1 MLPLLHLAACLERV
15 TGQPVPLDPRFYEA
29 GEAAHGGGQDA
40 LGEPWADHKGE
51 TITVI
56 VSVVSELNNDVQFDV
71 AVPDKDAPGGVKRIG
86 TLVTSANTEVTLK
99 VPTEIE
105 AFGVEAFQDEL
116 GDGPSDDDPYGS
128 APVAMKP
135 TPPTEP
141 VIVTLVRGGRSS
153 ALSTSAHAPS
163 VAIKPPWSDHV
174 GPTVPFRGLAR
185 STVEGEVQVDVN
197 EIDLTAEGGVKR
209 AGQIRLTAPGPF
221 EFNVPI
227 EVKAFVVEVFQDP
240 GNDGPSDEDP
250 YAAQKL
256 DTATLGGAVLF
267 ELASGGRARAAAL
280 LAPDAGGAT
289 APWGDVEGPRVAFLG
304 EVVAAESGEIQLD
317 VAEIDAAAEGGVKR
331 VGRLVLAAPGNF
343 ELAVPAGVTA
353 FRVEAFIDQAGDGP
367 SEDDPFGAL
376 AVKMSEYNGARS
388 RLALVAGGRATQ
400 GAPDQVGPG
409 SGSKVPWEDVSGNK
423 KPFKADIVASG
434 PGKIQVDISE
444 IDAKAPG
451 GQARVGQY
459 ILPEPGPVS
468 FAVPSSVAQFKIEAF
483 QDPAGDGPS
492 ESDPYAEQ
500 LVTVAT
506 MPGTLRMELALGVR
520 GKATGGGGSGGAA
533 APQGPDL
540 GSGPKVKVG
549 GRIVASNPAL
559 VKVDI
564 FKTDAA
570 AKGGRTFLTKV
581 EPRGN
586 GWSIDLPVDFGKI
599 EIDAYLDAK
608 GDGPTGDDQHVL
620 KSGVAV
626 GSTPVMDLDLTF
638 D

>member
-15 TGQPVPLDPRFYEA
+15 TGHPEPLDPRFYAA

-56 VSVVSELNNDVQFDV
+56 VSVASELNNDVQFDV

-86 TLVTSANTEVTLK
+86 TLVTSPNTEVTLK
-99 VPTEIE
+99 VPVDVES
-105 AFGVEAFQDEL
+105 FGVEAFQDEL

-128 APVAMKP
+128 APVTMKP

-141 VIVTLVRGGRSS
+141 VILTLVRGARSS

-163 VAIKPPWSDHV
+163 VAIKPPWSDHQ

-185 STVEGEVQVDVN
+185 STVDGEVQVDVN
-197 EIDLTAEGGVKR
+197 EIDTTAEGGVKR
-209 AGQIRLTAPGPF
+209 AGQIRMAAPGAF
-221 EFNVPI
+221 EFKVPI

-256 DTATLGGAVLF
+256 ETAKLGGAVLF
-267 ELASGGRARAAAL
+267 ELASGGRAKAAAL
-280 LAPDAGGAT
+280 LGPGGGGAA
-289 APWGDVEGPRVAFLG
+289 APWADVEGARVAFLG
-304 EVVAAESGEIQLD
+304 EVASSESGEIQLD
-317 VAEIDAAAEGGVKR
+317 VAEIDASATGGVKR

-343 ELAVPAGVTA
+343 ELEVPATVKA
-353 FRVEAFIDQAGDGP
+353 FRAEAFIDRAGDGP
-367 SEDDPFGAL
+367 SDDDPFGAL
-376 AVKMSEYNGARS
+376 AVKMSEYKGERAR
-388 RLALVAGGRATQ
+388 LELVPGGRATQ

-409 SGSKVPWEDVSGNK
+409 SGSKVPWEDAPGDK
-423 KPFKADIVASG
+423 KPFKAEIAASG
-434 PGKIQVDISE
+434 TGRIQVDISE

-459 ILPEPGPVS
+459 MLAEPGQVS
-468 FAVPSSVAQFKIEAF
+468 FAVPTSVTQFKIEAF

-500 LVTVAT
+500 LVSVAT
-506 MPGTLRMELALGVR
+506 MPGSVRMELAVGVR
-520 GKATGGGGSGGAA
+520 GKATGGGGGGGA
-533 APQGPDL
+533 APQGVDL

-549 GRIVASNPAL
+549 GRIVATNPSL

-564 FKTDAA
+564 FKTDPTV
-570 AKGGRTFLTKV
+570 KGGRSFVTKV
-581 EPRGN
+581 EPRGE
-586 GWSIDLPVDFGKI
+586 GWSLELPVDYGRI

-620 KSGVAV
+620 KSGVV
-626 GSTPVMDLDLTF
+626 IGSTPVMNLDLTF